1 MNLKEKYGYNH
12 NDMRQILLKMG
23 GEVSRNNENVI
34 NIFRD
39 QGSLPEKKG
48 GNVWVFK
55 GHTYDF
61 ICIRYKALKHY
72 DIKRLLELLEIES
85 LPAKHPLRRVLVRMM
100 INDKIE
106 IKEFYQIIRNQRS
119 KASEPKL
126 RASKSKPKQQ
136 TKPWGMPDWVPT
148 KKGTGQSIALR
159 SNFIYN
165 EAKKLEKEAKRKGQR
180 GLFVGYGGMLY
191 IMNDFS
197 GNVSEIKQKMIE
209 IYRENEISYKLNSS
223 IQKMRSRMINEV
235 NQLSPEER
243 TEEKVNEIV
252 NPLMEYKLPR
262 IKIVG
267 INYTKYS
274 AQIGEAITL
283 IHEKDNPHDSK
294 AIGVYNEEG
303 NRFGYVARERSLS
316 PNNKKNGCISNEEVL
331 ELLPHATK
339 VIVEEIHNGFGYAK
353 IQI

>member
-1 MNLKEKYGYNH
+1 MNLKEKYGYDH
-12 NDMRQILLKMG
+12 NDMEKALLKMG
-23 GEVSRNNENVI
+23 GEVSRNNEDVI

-61 ICIRYKALKHY
+61 ICIRYKALKHS
-72 DIKRLLELLEIES
+72 DIKRLLELLGFES
-85 LPAKHPLRRVLVRMM
+85 LPSRHPLRRILARMI

-106 IKEFYQIIRNQRS
+106 VKEFYQIVRGQ
-119 KASEPKL
+119 
-126 RASKSKPKQQ
+126 KSKTSKPQPKP
-136 TKPWGMPDWVPT
+136 KGMPSWVAT
-148 KKGTGQSIALR
+148 KKRNGFSIELK
-159 SNFIYN
+159 SQFIFN

-180 GLFVGYGGMLY
+180 GLFVGYGRRLY
-191 IMNDFS
+191 LMNDFQGDRS
-197 GNVSEIKQKMIE
+197 QILSKIIEIYQENEERRNIGEIAQKMKMKMIE
-209 IYRENEISYKLNSS
+209 
-223 IQKMRSRMINEV
+223 EV
-235 NQLSPEER
+235 NKLSSEER
-243 TEEKVNEIV
+243 TEEKVNEIM
-252 NPLMEYKLPR
+252 NPFMEYKLPR

-274 AQIGEAITL
+274 AQIGEVVTL
-283 IHEKDNPHDSK
+283 IHEKDNPHDAQ

-303 NRFGYVARERSLS
+303 NRFGYVARERTLS
-316 PNNKKNGCISNEEVL
+316 VNNKKNGCISNEEVL

-339 VIVEEIHNGFGYAK
+339 VIVEEMHNGFGYAK

>member
-1 MNLKEKYGYNH
+1 MNLKEKYGYDH
-12 NDMRQILLKMG
+12 NDMKKALIKMG
-23 GEVSRNNENVI
+23 GIISKNNKNVI
-34 NIFRD
+34 NILKE

-55 GHTYDF
+55 GHTYDL

-72 DIKRLLELLEIES
+72 DIKSLLKLLKIES
-85 LPAKHPLRRVLVRMM
+85 LAARHPLRRVLVRMM

-106 IKEFYQIIRNQRS
+106 IKELSQMIRNQKS
-119 KASEPKL
+119 KT
-126 RASKSKPKQQ
+126 SKSKPKPQ
-136 TKPWGMPDWVPT
+136 TKPWGMPDWFPT

-165 EAKKLEKEAKRKGQR
+165 EAKKLEQEAKRKGQR

-209 IYRENEISYKLNSS
+209 IYRENEVGYELNSS
-223 IQKMRSRMINEV
+223 IQKMRSRMINEI

-274 AQIGEAITL
+274 AQVGEAITL
-283 IHEKDNPHDSK
+283 IHEKDNPHDRE

-303 NRFGYVARERSLS
+303 NRFGYVARAQSLS
-316 PNNKKNGCISNEEVL
+316 SGNKKNGCISNEEAL

-339 VIVEEIHNGFGYAK
+339 VIVEEMHNGFGYAK